1 MAVYGF
7 PEEMLQYRPEAESE
21 NTGLLKDHSAPRRG
35 SMDLPFL
42 GMTLVILLIGLIM
55 VLSASFARSYYESGN
70 ATFVFVRQLIFS
82 VSGIALMFIASR
94 IRISTFRKYS
104 FWLLA
109 FSIVLLAIVPVIGV
123 ESGGARRWIDLKIT
137 KFQPSEIA
145 KLALVL
151 AFSSMICMYKNK
163 MKTFR
168 YGVVPFVTVIAIMVG
183 LLILEPHLSASVII
197 LGLGA
202 VMMFAGG
209 TKLRWFVVVG
219 IAVCLAVVLILP
231 NFDYARERIDVWR
244 DPLAEKLDGGWQI
257 VQSLYA
263 VGSGG
268 LLGLGL
274 GQGRQ
279 KYLYLPEEHNDFIF
293 AVVGEELGFIG
304 AVLILALF
312 AMLIIRGF
320 WIAMHA
326 RDRFGSLVAT
336 GLSALLALQ
345 VFLNVAVVTNLIPC
359 TGISLPFFSSG
370 GTALWLQMLEMGIIL
385 SISRDI
391 KDK

>member
-1 MAVYGF
+1 MAHYGF
-7 PEEMLQYRPEAESE
+7 SEERNGLQDTDHTEIGRRSE
-21 NTGLLKDHSAPRRG
+21 VRG
-35 SMDLPFL
+35 AMDIPFL
-42 GMTLVILLIGLIM
+42 CMTLVMMVIGLIM

-70 ATFVFVRQLIFS
+70 ATFVFVRQLVFS
-82 VSGIALMFIASR
+82 VSGVALMLLADSIKIAAYR
-94 IRISTFRKYS
+94 RYS
-104 FWLLA
+104 FCLLA
-109 FSIVLLAIVPVIGV
+109 VSVALLVLVPVIGV
-123 ESGGARRWIDLKIT
+123 ESGGAKRWIDLKIT
-137 KFQPSEIA
+137 RFQPSEIA
-145 KLALVL
+145 KLSLVL
-151 AFSSMICMYKNK
+151 AFSSMICIYKNK
-163 MKTFR
+163 MDTFK
-168 YGVVPFVTVIAIMVG
+168 YGVLPFVTVIGILVG

-197 LGLGA
+197 VILG
-202 VMMFAGG
+202 VIMMFAGG
-209 TKLRWFVVVG
+209 TRLRWFALVA
-219 IAVCLAVVLILP
+219 IAVGLFAAIVLP
-231 NFDYARERIDVWR
+231 NFDYAQERIAVWR
-244 DPLAEKLDGGWQI
+244 DPIAEKLEGGWQI

-293 AVVGEELGFIG
+293 AVVAEELGFIG

-336 GLSALLALQ
+336 GLSSLLALQ
-345 VFLNVAVVTNLIPC
+345 VFLNIAVVTNLIPA

-370 GTALWLQMLEMGIIL
+370 GTALWLQMIEMGIIL
-385 SISRDI
+385 SISREI
-391 KDK
+391 RDK

>member
-1 MAVYGF
+1 
-7 PEEMLQYRPEAESE
+7 MLTIRRKR
-21 NTGLLKDHSAPRRG
+21 LKTPAGSGNSPRRARADG
-35 SMDLPFL
+35 SADA

-82 VSGIALMFIASR
+82 VSGVALMLIASR
-94 IRISTFRKYS
+94 IKVSVFQKYS
-104 FWLLA
+104 FWLLVA
-109 FSIVLLAIVPVIGV
+109 SVVLLALVPFIGV
-123 ESGGARRWIDLKIT
+123 ESGGAKRWINLKIT
-137 KFQPSEIA
+137 RFQPSEIA

-151 AFSSMICMYKNK
+151 SFSSMICVYKDK

-168 YGVVPFVTVIAIMVG
+168 YGVVPFFAVIAIIVG

-197 LGLGA
+197 LALGA

-209 TKLRWFVVVG
+209 TRLRWFALVG
-219 IAVCLAVVLILP
+219 IAVALASVLLLP
-231 NFDYARERIDVWR
+231 NFDYARERIAVWR
-244 DPLAEKLDGGWQI
+244 DPLAEKLKGGWQI

-279 KYLYLPEEHNDFIF
+279 KYLYLRKSTMTSFCNRRR
-293 AVVGEELGFIG
+293 GTGLYR

-312 AMLIIRGF
+312 AMLIIRDSGL
-320 WIAMHA
+320 
-326 RDRFGSLVAT
+326 RCTQGTGSGRWWRPVYR
-336 GLSALLALQ
+336 
-345 VFLNVAVVTNLIPC
+345 
-359 TGISLPFFSSG
+359 PF
-370 GTALWLQMLEMGIIL
+370 
-385 SISRDI
+385 
-391 KDK
+391 